1 MRRSNLSLHQRDY
14 GVRWSFKACR
24 NLRNGVSVKLRNL
37 PTVLTLTAILFIQAC
52 TQSQVQQFKS
62 GWIGGIDAFHA
73 FNQAITN
80 NPNID
85 IVLRARIAQLDPK
98 FQASKSLV
106 QNLVDFPPQNK
117 AELVA
122 LLKDAIPLVHE
133 IAGNNQSGN
142 LIVMP

>member
-1 MRRSNLSLHQRDY
+1 MTKSILSILLI
-14 GVRWSFKACR
+14 S
-24 NLRNGVSVKLRNL
+24 
-37 PTVLTLTAILFIQAC
+37 VLTLIAC
-52 TQSQVQQFKS
+52 SQSQLQQFKS

-85 IVLRARIAQLDPK
+85 IVLRARIAALDPK
-98 FQASKSLV
+98 FQASKPLV
-106 QNLVDFPPQNK
+106 QNLVDFPPENK

-133 IAGNNQSGN
+133 IAGNSESGN
-142 LIVMP
+142 LIVIAATAAETYFQVESDMLSPPIAVASSSDARSD